1 MTDGPDREGPL
12 VPPENGT
19 GEAASGQD
27 GNARQN
33 AAPPPQYASPPPQYA
48 PPPQYVY
55 PPQVQTPLSTLS
67 ILGFVFAFV
76 MSLVG
81 LILSIVAYSNAKG
94 EGDLRSKNFS
104 QIGIILSA
112 VFFGAECGGRHYR
125 RHSGLLRACRLL
137 AILLKVKLKG
147 SEKAALFQRARQ
159 IFLCVRL
166 AECYFAGFC
175 GSASALSCAGS
186 VRFCHSGT
194 GCRTET
200 PFFCSARTVSARGM
214 PSPYTQTDCVTSS
227 DTKFAQ

>member
-12 VPPENGT
+12 VPTENGT
-19 GEAASGQD
+19 ETAANGQD

-81 LILSIVAYSNAKG
+81 LILSIVAYSNAKR

-112 VFFGAECGGRHYR
+112 VFL
-125 RHSGLLRACRLL
+125 GLSVVIGIIVGIA
-137 AILLKVKLKG
+137 V
-147 SEKAALFQRARQ
+147 S
-159 IFLCVRL
+159 
-166 AECYFAGFC
+166 
-175 GSASALSCAGS
+175 SALAG
-186 VRFCHSGT
+186 
-194 GCRTET
+194 
-200 PFFCSARTVSARGM
+200 
-214 PSPYTQTDCVTSS
+214 YWQYY
-227 DTKFAQ
+227 